1 MNTEQLFCFC
11 CGGEVS
17 ADELLKR
24 LKHKFPEYVDDINK
38 EADLWLAEGEATTVC
53 CDFHYGTEEKLRE
66 WKAEGL
72 WYRSI
77 NDLVQTLYDLVK
89 AAGHVKSMADE
100 ERAFLAGISEDA
112 REGDDDELVAL
123 SRIATFDRKSLVGAI
138 ESYWEREESE

>member
-24 LKHKFPEYVDDINK
+24 LKHKFPEDVDDINK
-38 EADLWLAEGEATTVC
+38 EPDMWLAEGEATTVC

-66 WKAEGL
+66 WKVESL
-72 WYRSI
+72 WDWSTI
-77 NDLVQTLYDLVK
+77 DAVQELYDLVK
-89 AAGHVKSMADE
+89 AAGRVKSMADR

-112 REGDDDELVAL
+112 REDDDDELVAL
-123 SRIATFDRKSLVGAI
+123 SRIATFDRKSLIGAI